1 MCSGNSKRKEKA
13 REARKD
19 AKKQK
24 QKAKARQR
32 ELDRI
37 AQERK
42 ILARRQVRRQEELE
56 AQQVAFIEANDARVE
71 QLNAD
76 QDRRLAD
83 LAENDQ
89 QARAAIKA
97 ETERK
102 VAGIQ
107 RAGGAAATSLRIL
120 GQKQPKAPQA
130 VQTPRDKKRRGAGST
145 SASVARGTGS
155 TRGTNLSI

>member
-1 MCSGNSKRKEKA
+1 MCSGGNRKAKE
-13 REARKD
+13 REARKKG
-19 AKKQK
+19 KKQR
-24 QKAKARQR
+24 QEAKARQR

-56 AQQVAFIEANDARVE
+56 AEQVAFIEANDAKVAE
-71 QLNAD
+71 LNAQQD
-76 QDRRLAD
+76 QRLAT
-83 LAENDQ
+83 LAADDQ
-89 QARAAIKA
+89 AARSAIKQ
-97 ETERK
+97 ETARK
-102 VAGIQ
+102 VAGIE

-130 VQTPRDKKRRGAGST
+130 VQTPRNNKRRGAGST